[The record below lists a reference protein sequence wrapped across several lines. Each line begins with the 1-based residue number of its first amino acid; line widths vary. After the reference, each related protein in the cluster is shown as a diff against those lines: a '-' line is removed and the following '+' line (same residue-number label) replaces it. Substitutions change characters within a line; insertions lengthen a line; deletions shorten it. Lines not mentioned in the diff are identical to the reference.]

1 MALETTVEEV
11 GDGNRVTIMRLAGEL
26 DGSNYV
32 SLVEQAQSLYD
43 AGARDLLLDLG
54 ELTFMSSSGL
64 VALHSVAFIM
74 RGEGLPNEGIG
85 WSSFHAIAN
94 DIEAA
99 SGTEEHLKLLNPQPR
114 VLKTLDTTGF
124 NQILE
129 IFQDEQIAVQS
140 Y

>member
-1 MALETTVEEV
+1 MALETTVEEG